1 MIVVLT
7 ALEVERAAVVQHLAD
22 VRPHRHPTG
31 TVFERG
37 VLAGHPDHHVVVGLT
52 GAGNGAAAVITER
65 ALTEFH
71 PSAVLFVG
79 VAGGLRDWLRLGDVV
94 VATRVYGYHAM
105 RSEDDGDHARPR
117 AYETAHT
124 LEQTARVLARTATW
138 RSGLPA
144 GEEPP
149 QVHFDPIASGEV
161 VLNTRTSATARHL
174 SHHFN
179 DAVAVETE
187 SAGVAQCG
195 HLHGS
200 TPTITIRGISDFAD
214 GAKDVADRGGSQE
227 LAARNA
233 ALFTRVLIAELSS
246 AQDTSDPDP
255 RDGRRNGNATS
266 VHNTVSGT
274 ANFAIQAGV
283 INGGVWLGDSPA
295 PDLLALDRLT
305 TAVAEAHRT
314 DRLTVEAF
322 TGAMLGLVDLRR
334 QATAAPADTA
344 RLRALRATLGDLFAG
359 DRELLDLLA
368 RVFGGAP

>member
-7 ALEVERAAVVQHLAD
+7 ALEVERAAVVQHLVD

-31 TVFERG
+31 TIFERG
-37 VLAGHPDHHVVVGLT
+37 VLAGHPDHHVVVALT
-52 GAGNGAAAVITER
+52 GAGNGAAAVMTER
-65 ALTEFH
+65 ALTEFQ

-124 LEQTARVLARTATW
+124 LEQTARVLARTPAW

-144 GEEPP
+144 GQEPP
-149 QVHFDPIASGEV
+149 QVHFEPIASGEV

-214 GAKDVADRGGSQE
+214 GAKDAADRGGSQE

-233 ALFTRVLIAELSS
+233 ALFMRVLIAELSS
-246 AQDTSDPDP
+246 TPDQPDP
-255 RDGRRNGNATS
+255 RNGSGNGTS
-266 VHNTVSGT
+266 VHNSVSGT

-283 INGGVWLGDSPA
+283 INGGVWFGDSPG
-295 PDLLALDRLT
+295 PDLLALERLT
-305 TAVAEAHRT
+305 TAVAEARRT

-322 TGAMLGLVDLRR
+322 TGAMLGLVDLRH
-334 QATAAPADTA
+334 QASTAPTDTT
-344 RLRALRATLGDLFAG
+344 RLRALRAGLADHFAG
-359 DRELLDLLA
+359 DPELLALLA

>member
-7 ALEVERAAVVQHLAD
+7 ALEVERAAVVQHLTD
-22 VRPHRHPTG
+22 VRLHRHPTG
-31 TVFERG
+31 TIFERG
-37 VLAGHPDHHVVVGLT
+37 VLAGHPDHHVVVALT
-52 GAGNGAAAVITER
+52 GTGNGAAAVMTER
-65 ALTEFH
+65 AITEFQ

-117 AYETAHT
+117 AYETAHN
-124 LEQTARVLARTATW
+124 LEQTSRVLARTAAW
-138 RSGLPA
+138 RSGLPSDQ
-144 GEEPP
+144 EPP
-149 QVHFDPIASGEV
+149 QIHFDPIASGEV

-214 GAKDVADRGGSQE
+214 GAKDVADSAGSQE

-233 ALFTRVLIAELSS
+233 ALFMRVLIAELSS
-246 AQDTSDPDP
+246 DQSAPASD
-255 RDGRRNGNATS
+255 RKRSGSGTS
-266 VHNTVSGT
+266 VNNNVSGT

-283 INGGVWLGDSPA
+283 INGGIWLGESPA
-295 PDLLALDRLT
+295 LDLAALERLT
-305 TAVAEAHRT
+305 TAAAEAHRT
-314 DRLTVEAF
+314 DRLTAQAF
-322 TGAMLGLVDLRR
+322 TRAMLDLVDLRR
-334 QATAAPADTA
+334 QATTAPADTA
-344 RLRALRATLGDLFAG
+344 HMRTLRVTLEDLFAG
-359 DRELLDLLA
+359 DPGLLDLLA
-368 RVFGGAP
+368 EVFGGDAS

>member
-7 ALEVERAAVVQHLAD
+7 ALEVERAAVVRHLVG
-22 VRPHRHPTG
+22 VRAHRHATG
-31 TVFERG
+31 TIFERG
-37 VLAGHPDHHVVVGLT
+37 VLAGHPDREVVVAMT
-52 GAGNGAAAVITER
+52 GTGNGAAAIMTER
-65 ALTEFH
+65 AITEFQ

-105 RSEDDGDHARPR
+105 RSDEDGDHARPR
-117 AYETAHT
+117 AYEPAHD
-124 LEQTARVLARTATW
+124 LEQTARVLARGTSW
-138 RSGLPA
+138 RAGLPA

-195 HLHGS
+195 HLHRS
-200 TPTITIRGISDFAD
+200 TPTLTIRGISDFAD
-214 GAKDVADRGGSQE
+214 GGKERADRGGSQE

-233 ALFTRVLIAELSS
+233 ALFMRSMVAELAAERRRPTADEPPGGPSS
-246 AQDTSDPDP
+246 VTNSI
-255 RDGRRNGNATS
+255 
-266 VHNTVSGT
+266 SGT

-283 INGGVWLGDSPA
+283 INGGIWLGEP
-295 PDLLALDRLT
+295 PGLDLAALDDLT
-305 TAVAEAHRT
+305 AAVAEARRT
-314 DRLTVEAF
+314 DRMTVGAF
-322 TGAMLGLVDLRR
+322 TRAVLGLVDLRH
-334 QATAAPADTA
+334 QATSPPTDPA
-344 RLRALRATLGDLFAG
+344 RLRALRRAIEEDLGG
-359 DRELLDLLA
+359 DAELLGRLA
-368 RVFGGAP
+368 KVFGGAP